1 MKGILDFVLNV
12 ISGIIEIA
20 VVLSIIGLPIFVLG
34 SCSDRESQR
43 IESIASEAREEG
55 YRQGYDA
62 GYERGASDQR
72 EKDREDLLMDGRS
85 IRDISNA
92 VERVY
97 GITPRQ
103 AFDIYDDGGYSWSD
117 LKKAKEAIYYTA
129 SLFPFGY

>member
-1 MKGILDFVLNV
+1 MKGISNV
-12 ISGIIEIA
+12 ISEIMDLV
-20 VVLSIIGLPIFVLG
+20 VVLSIIGFFFFMAG

-62 GYERGASDQR
+62 GYERGASDQH
-72 EKDREDLLMDGRS
+72 EKDCEDLIMEGRS

-103 AFDIYDDGGYSWSD
+103 AFDIYEDGGYSWSD
-117 LKKAKEAIYYTA
+117 LKNAKEAIYYTA
-129 SLFPFGY
+129 SIFPSDY